1 MPPYL
6 VDDVYSILV
15 ADAAV
20 KFGAHRVGFA
30 WGTVGA
36 KSVPNR
42 CQESLGDIKW
52 RIERKI
58 ADLILVILDTGSYT
72 LYTAAGETE
81 FSPGTAST
89 VSFWS

>member
-1 MPPYL
+1 MN
-6 VDDVYSILV
+6 DVYSILV

-30 WGTVGA
+30 WGAIGA
-36 KSVPNR
+36 KSVSNR
-42 CQESLGDIKW
+42 CQESLGGIEW
-52 RIERKI
+52 RIGRKI

-89 VSFWS
+89 VFLWS